1 MFCPSCGTE
10 TTVGLNYC
18 NRCGA
23 NLGALTTQPE
33 IIQVN
38 LTRPATLIG
47 IVMTFLTL
55 GGFALLIAGARALA
69 SVIRGNDPLI
79 AVIFMGMLII
89 MLVDIFLAR
98 QLSKLINAALT
109 GNTRP
114 AQSRMTT
121 QNTPQQ
127 LPRPTTAPIFPATS
141 VTDHTTRFLEN
152 EPYRGPVDSHPS
164 HESREG

>member
-1 MFCPSCGTE
+1 MFCPSCGAE

-23 NLGALTTQPE
+23 NLGALMTHPE
-33 IIQVN
+33 IVQVN

-69 SVIRGNDPLI
+69 SVVTGSDPLI

-98 QLSKLINAALT
+98 QLGKLISASLT
-109 GNTRP
+109 GTTKPSTGRVAP
-114 AQSRMTT
+114 QSAA
-121 QNTPQQ
+121 PQLQ
-127 LPRPTTAPIFPATS
+127 RPTTAPIFPTSS
-141 VTDHTTRFLEN
+141 VTENTTRFLEETYRAPA
-152 EPYRGPVDSHPS
+152 EPQPADKRNA
-164 HESREG
+164 